1 MRFIIVTG
9 MSGAGKAT
17 ALHFFG
23 DIGYYAVDNVPPRLL
38 PALAES
44 CCDTSSGGQDRLLV
58 VVDAR
63 VGAAIK
69 ELPDTLRELAGTKHA
84 PEVIFL
90 DAADEILVRRF
101 KETRRPHPLFG
112 GGKSVLEAIHAER
125 AMIDGTRA
133 CADRVIDTSN
143 LTPADLCRVLAE
155 ATGERTGPK
164 LQITVESFGFKHG
177 IPVDADL
184 VFDVRFLA
192 NPHYVPKLR
201 LLTGLSPEVAR
212 YVHQDPVTEPFLEK
226 MFDLIGFTLPQY
238 HREGKAYLT
247 IAIGCTGG
255 RHRSV
260 TLSEDLAR
268 YLRGDGYRVAVLH
281 RDVHHEP
288 APEPPHASRLTPQ
301 GGGEQ

>member
-1 MRFIIVTG
+1 MRFLIVTG

-17 ALHFFG
+17 ALHYFT

-38 PALAES
+38 PALADS
-44 CCDTSSGGQDRLLV
+44 CCDGEQDRLMA

-63 VGAAIK
+63 VGRAVH
-69 ELPDTLRELAGTKHA
+69 ELPATLELLSARNTPA
-84 PEVIFL
+84 EVIFL
-90 DAADEILVRRF
+90 DASDDVLVRRF

-125 AMIDGTRA
+125 AMLDEIRVV
-133 CADRVIDTSN
+133 ADRIIDTSS
-143 LTPADLCRVLAE
+143 LSSAELSRALAQT
-155 ATGERTGPK
+155 TGERSGPR

-177 IPVDADL
+177 IPIDADL

-192 NPHYVPKLR
+192 NPHYVPR
-201 LLTGLSPEVAR
+201 LKPLTGLSAEVAR
-212 YVHQDPVTEPFLEK
+212 YVHSDPLTEPFLEK

-238 HREGKAYLT
+238 QREGKAYLT

-260 TLSEDLAR
+260 TVAEDLAN
-268 YLRGDGYRVAVLH
+268 YLRRDAYRVEVLH
-281 RDVHHEP
+281 RD
-288 APEPPHASRLTPQ
+288 ARREPPADRTRPESPLPEARP
-301 GGGEQ
+301 